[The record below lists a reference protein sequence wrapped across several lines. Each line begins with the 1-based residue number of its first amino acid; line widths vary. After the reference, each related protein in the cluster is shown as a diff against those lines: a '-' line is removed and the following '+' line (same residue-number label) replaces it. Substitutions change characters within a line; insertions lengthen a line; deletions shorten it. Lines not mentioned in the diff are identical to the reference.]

1 MKKFYIVFAVLAIAA
16 LTLSACGGAAA
27 TEAPVVEEAPAE
39 EAMAEEAPAVEEEA
53 PAEEAMATEVSLR
66 WRTRPDNQ
74 EEADVYQGISDSLNL
89 EGVTLEYEP
98 GGSETSSY
106 QDVLKTE
113 LASGTAPD
121 VFWIPGTDVA
131 DFATRGLI
139 LDMRGMADGTE
150 GYADADFYAGPMFH
164 LTFNPETGNT
174 GETLWGL
181 PP

>member
-1 MKKFYIVFAVLAIAA
+1 MTHKRILLLLSLLLVASLVFGTVGI
-16 LTLSACGGAAA
+16 GAAQD
-27 TEAPVVEEAPAE
+27 EEI
-39 EAMAEEAPAVEEEA
+39 V
-53 PAEEAMATEVSLR
+53 LR

-74 EEADVYQGISDSLNL
+74 EEADVYQGISDSLEL
-89 EGVTLEYEP
+89 EGITLEYEP
-98 GGSETSSY
+98 GGSETASY

-139 LDMRGMADGTE
+139 LDMRDMADATE
-150 GYADADFYAGPMFH
+150 GYADADFYPGPMFH
-164 LTFNPETGNT
+164 LTFNPESGNT

-181 PP
+181 PRANASYV